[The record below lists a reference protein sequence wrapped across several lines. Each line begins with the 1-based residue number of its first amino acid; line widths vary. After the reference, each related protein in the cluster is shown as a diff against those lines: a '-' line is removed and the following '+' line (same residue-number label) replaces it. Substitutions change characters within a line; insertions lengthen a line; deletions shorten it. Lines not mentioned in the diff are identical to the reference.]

1 MVKIRRGLGMAIIV
15 VLLVSI
21 GILVLVP
28 LACTSGQEVKNSP
41 FCSGVNSITNGN
53 SLSTHMA
60 RP

>member
-1 MVKIRRGLGMAIIV
+1 MVKIRRGLGIAIV

-28 LACTSGQEVKNSP
+28 VACTSGQEVKNSP
-41 FCSGVNSITNGN
+41 FCSGANLITDGN
-53 SLSTHMA
+53 SLSTNTA